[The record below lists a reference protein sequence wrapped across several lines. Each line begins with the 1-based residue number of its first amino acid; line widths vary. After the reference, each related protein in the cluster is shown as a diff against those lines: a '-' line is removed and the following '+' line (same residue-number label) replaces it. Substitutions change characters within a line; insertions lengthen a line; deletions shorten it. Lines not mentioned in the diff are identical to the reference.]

1 MLSAS
6 DCAQEWCI
14 TDLTD
19 AEISQ
24 WVNSRAVMSEI
35 QNRKGNVPRS
45 SLAWTQRH
53 LLIDTSPLFFFFFL
67 FQNHWHFT
75 TLLLLLPLSKPL
87 TLHHSSSSPSSF
99 KTIDTSPLFFFSFLF
114 QNHSRNSSVQQL
126 FLNFFT
132 AVFIPTIHRQCLC
145 TCLCGVCG
153 CMSFVSACVS

>member
-24 WVNSRAVMSEI
+24 WVNGRAVMSEI

-53 LLIDTSPLFFFFFL
+53 LLIDSFFTPAL
-67 FQNHWHFT
+67 LGTICLRHFT